1 MGRLRIMSHNVW
13 KNDKN
18 LPAWAAKGEDC
29 SAAVRAKGMVRIYAE
44 TQPDI
49 IGFQEMSPTMVDE
62 ILLGLTSQDQR
73 YALLWGRDTPILYR
87 QDRFELLDSDFFLY
101 STKLPGW
108 AGEFNNSG
116 TKSWCIA
123 VFRDKTDGKK
133 LAFMSTHLWWKSSD
147 PASPDYQPGS
157 DEARVYQLNLAM
169 DRLEQFHAQYDC
181 PAVLV
186 GDLNAAYTEPV
197 IRSALAR
204 GFAHAH
210 DIATEYAD
218 PDWGYHYCFGDGYKP
233 YEKAPFEQA
242 IDHILVKYAPADF
255 VRNASEREL
264 ALLSSGFCRRDAVKT
279 NALRENL
286 SAEGEF
292 VYFFSSGFPAAF
304 LRRFPARTHSST
316 ITTTSAIPP
325 P

>member
-18 LPAWAAKGEDC
+18 LPAWVAKGEDC

-49 IGFQEMSPTMVDE
+49 IGFQEMSPTMADE

-101 STKLPGW
+101 STELPGW

-204 GFAHAH
+204 GFAHTH

-255 VRNASEREL
+255 VRRFERYTPDYYL
-264 ALLSSGFCRRDAVKT
+264 PLSD
-279 NALRENL
+279 
-286 SAEGEF
+286 
-292 VYFFSSGFPAAF
+292 
-304 LRRFPARTHSST
+304 HSPVFADVT
-316 ITTTSAIPP
+316 L
-325 P
+325 